1 MKIKLII
8 ISIVCIGI
16 FLVAYN
22 NQSKNNNDQT
32 TNNKDTITLE
42 KAKEIAINNA
52 GIPTDK
58 VSMLKE
64 EYTTEDGVNKYD
76 IEFFTNDNKEYDYE
90 INANTGEIISYDN
103 ELEDFINEDMEE
115 VIKDKIGLDKALD
128 IALQD
133 ANLSLNKV
141 EIIKEEYNEDD
152 NTSKY
157 EISFT
162 NNNIEYDYEID
173 ATSGKII
180 KVDKEKI

>member
-1 MKIKLII
+1 MKKNLITLSLI
-8 ISIVCIGI
+8 CMSI
-16 FLVAYN
+16 FLVACN
-22 NQSKNNNDQT
+22 NKTKTNPDQT
-32 TNNKDTITLE
+32 TNNKDIISLE

-52 GIPTDK
+52 GIPNNN

-133 ANLSLNKV
+133 ANLSLNEV

>member
-1 MKIKLII
+1 MKKNLITLSLI
-8 ISIVCIGI
+8 CMSI
-16 FLVAYN
+16 FLVACN
-22 NQSKNNNDQT
+22 NKTKTNTDQT
-32 TNNKDTITLE
+32 TNNKDIISLE

-52 GIPTDK
+52 GIPNNN

-133 ANLSLNKV
+133 ANLSLNEV